1 MLFLCG
7 QICSMLKKKLPLL
20 AAALLLCQLLQ
31 AQYLMDMVDTTKDM
45 GKSMLSLFNRF
56 DNIRFSG
63 YIQPQFQVTQ
73 TKGSKNFSGGDFAT
87 NSNNR
92 FMLRR
97 ARVRFDYIHFPKTEK
112 GPSLQFVFQFD
123 ATERGVNVRDVWG
136 RFFENKFQLFA
147 FTAGLFARPF
157 SYELNL
163 SSGDR
168 ESPERGRM
176 SQILMRTERDLGAMV
191 TFDPRNKKTKLKFL
205 KVDLGVFN
213 GPGLS
218 STTDYD
224 SHKDIIGRITIKPQN
239 ISKKI
244 SLGAAASVLY
254 GGLSQNT
261 KYVYNTQTIGG
272 IKNFIV
278 DSAVNNIDKIAPRK
292 YYGVDAQLK
301 IKNKVGYT
309 EFRAEFVTGKQTA
322 SATSSET
329 PAALFTGTEGY
340 YTRKFNG
347 AYFYFLQH
355 LGSTHHQV
363 GIKYD
368 WYDPNTEVKS
378 DDIGKA
384 GSNENAANIKYSTL
398 GFGYIWYITP
408 NAKLVL
414 WYDRIINEKTQLN
427 GYTTDVKDDVFTCRL
442 QFRF

>member
-1 MLFLCG
+1 MT
-7 QICSMLKKKLPLL
+7 LL
-20 AAALLLCQLLQ
+20 VVTVLLCQWLQ
-31 AQYLMDMVDTTKDM
+31 AQYLMDMVDTSKDM
-45 GKSMLSLFNRF
+45 GKGMLALYNRL
-56 DNIRFSG
+56 DKIRLSG
-63 YIQPQFQVTQ
+63 YIQPQFQATQ
-73 TKGSKNFSGGDFAT
+73 TRGAKNFSGGDFAT
-87 NSNNR
+87 NSSSR

-97 ARVRFDYIHFPKTEK
+97 ARVRFDYVHFPKTGK

-147 FTAGLFARPF
+147 FAAGLFARPF

-163 SSGDR
+163 SSADR

-176 SQILMRTERDLGAMV
+176 SQILMKTERDLGAMA
-191 TFDPRNKKTKLKFL
+191 TFEPRSKTSKLKFL

-224 SHKDIIGRITIKPQN
+224 SHKDIIGRIVIKPQN

-261 KYVYNTQTIGG
+261 KYVYHTETNAGL
-272 IKNFIV
+272 KNFVV
-278 DSAVNNIDKIAPRK
+278 DSSANNIGKIAPRN
-292 YYGVDAQLK
+292 YYGMDAQLK
-301 IKNKVGYT
+301 IKNKVGFT
-309 EFRAEFVTGKQTA
+309 EFRAEFITGKQTA

-329 PAALFTGTEGY
+329 PAALFTGTESY
-340 YTRKFNG
+340 YVRKFNG

-355 LGSTHHQV
+355 LGSTHHQL

-368 WYDPNTEVKS
+368 WYDPNTEVKT
-378 DDIGKA
+378 DEIGKA
-384 GSNENAANIKYSTL
+384 GSNQNVANIKFSTL
-398 GFGYIWYITP
+398 GFGYIWHITE

-414 WYDRIINEKTQLN
+414 WYDRIVNEKTQLA